1 MFEYIHD
8 IAKFNSEQFHL
19 LRPQWLWLFIPIA
32 IVALIIV
39 FISREDK
46 KWKKVIAPALQPF
59 MFTKEKRSS
68 VTFPLI
74 VFVVI
79 MSIGVLALSG
89 PTWSKVEVP
98 GAKSEAVLMIA
109 VDCSLSMMAED
120 IQPNRLERAKFKIRD
135 LLDANPGSRVSLYAY
150 SGTAH
155 TVVPSCSDYRLITH
169 HLESLSPG
177 IMPVQGTNLQMMIQ
191 MADSTLKKV
200 EAPSTLLLVTDLIS
214 ENQVEVLESFVN
226 NSKHSIEILT
236 MATQQ
241 GAEIPKNEQ
250 KQPITDVNGNIV
262 ISQLNPDILFK
273 LQQNKKI
280 NLNTLTLDNS
290 DMELIATNV
299 RKNLNFQADD
309 EESEE
314 QWKDM
319 GFVLVI
325 LLVLLMPFWFRK
337 GWMIQY
343 GWIPV
348 LFLMSSC
355 SSDLSWNDLWYT
367 KDYQGQKL
375 YSSEDYEKAGNTFE
389 SAVHQGVAYYKAGNF
404 DAAAQ
409 AFAQDSSSNSLYNLG
424 LTYSQLGQYNEA
436 LKVLELAAEKDPE
449 NENFQNAIHE
459 TTKTIGIVD
468 SMRNEAGPIELPEQ
482 EEEQKGKLE
491 ERRASSKDEELTT
504 DTEVD
509 ELPDDGKR
517 VTDEIETDQRK
528 AEEMDEVPDDFQSGT
543 GQTPQNVLLRGI
555 SDDPGEFLRRRFRF
569 QQKKYHPDLKDMA
582 ENW

>member
-1 MFEYIHD
+1 MFEYIKD
-8 IAKFNSEQFHL
+8 IASFNPDQFHL
-19 LRPQWLWLFIPIA
+19 LRPEWLWAFIPMVV
-32 IVALIIV
+32 VALLII
-39 FISREDK
+39 FTSREDK
-46 KWKKVIAPALQPF
+46 KWKKVIAPALRPF

-68 VTFPLI
+68 LTFPLI
-74 VFVVI
+74 AFVLI
-79 MSIGVLALSG
+79 TSIGILSLSG
-89 PTWSKVEVP
+89 PTWEKVEVP

-155 TVVPSCSDYRLITH
+155 TVVPMCSDYRLITH

-177 IMPVQGTNLQMMIQ
+177 IMPVQGTNLALLME

-200 EAPSTLLLVTDLIS
+200 EAPSTLLLVSDLIT
-214 ENQVEVLESFVN
+214 ENQVELLESFVN

-250 KQPITDVNGNIV
+250 KQPITDASGNIV
-262 ISQLNPDILFK
+262 ISQLNPELLFK

-280 NLNTLTLDNS
+280 NVNTLTLDNS

-299 RKNLNFQADD
+299 RKNLKYQADD

-337 GWMIQY
+337 GWMINY
-343 GWIPV
+343 SWIPL

-355 SSDLSWNDLWYT
+355 STDLTWDDIWYT
-367 KDYQGQKL
+367 KDYQGQQL
-375 YSSEDYEKAGNTFE
+375 YDKENFDAAGNTFE
-389 SAVHQGVAYYKAGNF
+389 SSFHQGVAYYKAGNF

-409 AFAQDSSSNSLYNLG
+409 AFAEDSSANSLFNLG
-424 LTYSQLGQYNEA
+424 MAYTQMGRYEDA
-436 LKVLELAAEKDPE
+436 LQAIELAALKDPN
-449 NENFQNAIHE
+449 NESFQEAINQ
-459 TTKTIGIVD
+459 TTKTLGVVD
-468 SMRNEAGPIELPEQ
+468 SLRNEGGPIELPEK
-482 EEEQKGKLE
+482 EEEKKQKLE
-491 ERRASSKDEELTT
+491 ERKASSKDEELSS

-509 ELPDDGKR
+509 ELPEDGKR
-517 VTDEIETDQRK
+517 VTDEVETDQRK
-528 AEEMDEVPDDFQSGT
+528 AEEMEEVPDDFEAGS

-555 SDDPGEFLRRRFRF
+555 SEDPGEFLKRRFKF
-569 QQKKYHPDLKDMA
+569 QQKKYHPELKDRS
-582 ENW
+582 EKW

>member
-1 MFEYIHD
+1 MFEYIKD
-8 IAKFNSEQFHL
+8 IASFNPNQFHL
-19 LRPQWLWLFIPIA
+19 LRPEWLWAFIPMVM
-32 IVALIIV
+32 VALLII
-39 FISREDK
+39 FTSREDK
-46 KWKKVIAPALQPF
+46 KWKKVIAPTLQPF

-68 VTFPLI
+68 LTFPLI
-74 VFVVI
+74 AFVLI
-79 MSIGVLALSG
+79 TSIGIISLTG
-89 PTWSKVEVP
+89 PTWEKVEVP

-155 TVVPSCSDYRLITH
+155 TVVPMCSDYRLITH

-177 IMPVQGTNLQMMIQ
+177 IMPVQGTNLAMM
-191 MADSTLKKV
+191 MALADSTLKKV
-200 EAPSTLLLVTDLIS
+200 EAPSTLLLVTDVVT
-214 ENQVEVLESFVN
+214 ENQTELLEAFVN

-250 KQPITDVNGNIV
+250 KQPITDANGNIV
-262 ISQLNPDILFK
+262 ISQLNPELLFK

-280 NLNTLTLDNS
+280 NVNTLTLDNS

-299 RKNLNFQADD
+299 RKNLKYQADD

-343 GWIPV
+343 GWIPL

-355 SSDLSWNDLWYT
+355 SSDLTWDDIWYT
-367 KDYQGQKL
+367 KDYQGQQL
-375 YSSEDYEKAGNTFE
+375 YDKENFDAAGNTFE
-389 SAVHQGVAYYKAGNF
+389 SSFHQGAAYYKAGNF

-409 AFAQDSSSNSLYNLG
+409 AFAEDSSANSLFNLG
-424 LTYSQLGQYNEA
+424 MAYTQMGRYKDA
-436 LKVLELAAEKDPE
+436 LQAIELAASKDPN
-449 NENFQNAIHE
+449 NESFQEAINQ
-459 TTKTIGIVD
+459 TTKTLGVVD
-468 SMRNEAGPIELPEQ
+468 SLRNEGGPIELPEK
-482 EEEQKGKLE
+482 EEEKKQKLE
-491 ERRASSKDEELTT
+491 ERKASSKDEELSS

-509 ELPDDGKR
+509 ELPEDGKR
-517 VTDEIETDQRK
+517 VTDEVETDQRK
-528 AEEMDEVPDDFQSGT
+528 AEEMEEVPDDFEAGS

-555 SDDPGEFLRRRFRF
+555 SEDPGEFLKRRFKF
-569 QQKKYHPDLKDMA
+569 QQKKYHPDIKDMN
-582 ENW
+582 ESW

>member
-1 MFEYIHD
+1 
-8 IAKFNSEQFHL
+8 
-19 LRPQWLWLFIPIA
+19 
-32 IVALIIV
+32 
-39 FISREDK
+39 
-46 KWKKVIAPALQPF
+46 VIAPALQPF
-59 MFTKEKRSS
+59 MFTKEKQSS
-68 VTFPLI
+68 LTFPLLA
-74 VFVVI
+74 FVLI
-79 MSIGVLALSG
+79 ASIGIIALTG
-89 PTWSKVEVP
+89 PSWEKVEVP

-155 TVVPSCSDYRLITH
+155 TVVPICSDYRLITH

-177 IMPVQGTNLQMMIQ
+177 IMPVQGTNLALLIE

-200 EAPSTLLLVTDLIS
+200 EAPSTLLLVTDAIDESQL
-214 ENQVEVLESFVN
+214 ELLESFVN
-226 NSKHSIEILT
+226 NSKHSIEILA

-241 GAEIPKNEQ
+241 GAQVPKNAQ
-250 KQPITDVNGNIV
+250 KQPITDANGNIV
-262 ISQLNPDILFK
+262 ISRLNPDLLFK
-273 LQQNKKI
+273 LQENKKI
-280 NLNTLTLDNS
+280 NVNTLTLDSS
-290 DMELIATNV
+290 DMELIANTV
-299 RKNLNFQADD
+299 RKSINYQADD

-343 GWIPV
+343 AWIPL

-355 SSDLSWNDLWYT
+355 GSDKSWNDLWYT
-367 KDYQGQKL
+367 KNYQGQKL
-375 YSSEDYEKAGNTFE
+375 SNSENFEEAGNTFE
-389 SAVHQGVAYYKAGNF
+389 SSLHKGVAYYKAGNF

-409 AFAQDSSSNSLYNLG
+409 AFEKDSSANSLYNLG
-424 LTYSQLGQYNEA
+424 LAYTELGRYEVA
-436 LKVLELAAEKDPE
+436 LKAIELAVEKDPE
-449 NENFQNAIHE
+449 NPDFQKALNE
-459 TTKTIGIVD
+459 TNKTIGIVD
-468 SMRNEAGPIELPEQ
+468 SLQNEAGPIELPEK
-482 EEEQKGKLE
+482 EEEKKEKLE
-491 ERRASSKDEELTT
+491 ERRAKGKDEELSS

-509 ELPDDGKR
+509 ELPEDGKR

-528 AEEMDEVPDDFQSGT
+528 AEEMEEVPDDFEAGS
-543 GQTPQNVLLRGI
+543 GQTPQNILLRGI
-555 SDDPGEFLRRRFRF
+555 SADPGEFLKRRFKF
-569 QQKKYHPDLKDMA
+569 QQKKYHSDLTDMN